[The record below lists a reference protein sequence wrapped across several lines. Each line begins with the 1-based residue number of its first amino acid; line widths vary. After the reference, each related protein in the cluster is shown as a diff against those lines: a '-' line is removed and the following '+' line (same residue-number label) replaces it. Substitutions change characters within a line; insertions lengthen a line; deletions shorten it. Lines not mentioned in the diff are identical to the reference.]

1 MVDIIILLI
10 VLVIIIFAV
19 KGTIKH
25 FKGEGACCGGGSK
38 GLIKTEEKKLQHPKI
53 GEKTVKISGMHC
65 EHCAENVTRSINRI
79 DGAAAKVSFKKSQA
93 IVSYDRQIT
102 TADTRT
108 PEKKAGSE
116 VEEILYFFIRGDLS
130 RCMGT
135 RPRWRNCRMFLKVL
149 CFLGLG
155 WFLMDF
161 DLSPMVNFQKIR
173 NIWKWE
179 TGSGGCDM
187 IREN

>member
-53 GEKTVKISGMHC
+53 GEKTVKISC

-93 IVSYDRQIT
+93 IVSYDRQISDDDIRN
-102 TADTRT
+102 AV
-108 PEKKAGSE
+108 KKAGYE
-116 VEEILYFFIRGDLS
+116 VVEII
-130 RCMGT
+130 
-135 RPRWRNCRMFLKVL
+135 
-149 CFLGLG
+149 
-155 WFLMDF
+155 
-161 DLSPMVNFQKIR
+161 
-173 NIWKWE
+173 
-179 TGSGGCDM
+179 
-187 IREN
+187 

>member
-65 EHCAENVTRSINRI
+65 EQQNRRRS
-79 DGAAAKVSFKKSQA
+79 
-93 IVSYDRQIT
+93 RQS
-102 TADTRT
+102 
-108 PEKKAGSE
+108 K
-116 VEEILYFFIRGDLS
+116 L
-130 RCMGT
+130 
-135 RPRWRNCRMFLKVL
+135 
-149 CFLGLG
+149 
-155 WFLMDF
+155 
-161 DLSPMVNFQKIR
+161 QKITGHRILRPSDLRRRHPERRQKSRLRSSR
-173 NIWKWE
+173 NYI
-179 TGSGGCDM
+179 
-187 IREN
+187 IFH

>member
-93 IVSYDRQIT
+93 IVSYDRQISDEHIRH
-102 TADTRT
+102 AV
-108 PEKKAGSE
+108 KKGAYE
-116 VEEILYFFIRGDLS
+116 VLEII
-130 RCMGT
+130 
-135 RPRWRNCRMFLKVL
+135 
-149 CFLGLG
+149 
-155 WFLMDF
+155 
-161 DLSPMVNFQKIR
+161 
-173 NIWKWE
+173 
-179 TGSGGCDM
+179 
-187 IREN
+187 

>member
-65 EHCAENVTRSINRI
+65 EHCAMSVTQRLNRI
-79 DGAAAKVSFKKSQA
+79 DGVSAQVKLSKGRA
-93 IVSYDRQIT
+93 TVSCDRQVDNSTLKSAVEQAGYRVIDIT
-102 TADTRT
+102 
-108 PEKKAGSE
+108 
-116 VEEILYFFIRGDLS
+116 
-130 RCMGT
+130 
-135 RPRWRNCRMFLKVL
+135 
-149 CFLGLG
+149 
-155 WFLMDF
+155 
-161 DLSPMVNFQKIR
+161 
-173 NIWKWE
+173 
-179 TGSGGCDM
+179 
-187 IREN
+187 